1 MIEAVP
7 AECAELL
14 SAAEVVIEQQA
25 EEIAA
30 LKAKIIEL
38 KRGHRSERLER
49 KEATEDCDEPPG
61 EKAPSGRRGQRPGRP
76 GHGRRR
82 YEHLPVVEE
91 VVEPD
96 ASLLRCQSCGLPLV
110 PFGEDSSEQIDWQ
123 VVVRRVR
130 HRRPRYWRTCRCPG
144 STVVQAPPPPKV
156 VPKGLFTVDFIVH
169 LVILRFEIGLPV
181 QRVIALLAM
190 EGLGLSPGTLAGVLR
205 AVGELLKPLGA
216 AIREHNRCSA
226 YLHADET
233 SWPVFVPVQD
243 KENHRWWLWVF
254 VGPDSVCYLIKPR
267 RATSVVAEHLGIDLE
282 GPRPALPHGEGLVL
296 HSDRYSVY
304 ASLGQKVPNVVTNV
318 WCWAHVR
325 RDFVRVRDGYQAW
338 RAWAVA
344 WLERIRD
351 LYRAY
356 ERWEAAEPDSPEAAE
371 QGREVA
377 ALIKKMRGALDRELA
392 DRKLHPAV
400 RKVLVS
406 MNRYWEGLVLPF
418 EEPGMALDN
427 NLAERHL
434 RGPVVSRK
442 NSLGSGSEWSAE
454 LAADAWTV
462 LGTAAMAG
470 WEPQRYLRG
479 YLEACARAGGRAP
492 ADLTPWLPWAASA
505 EDRERWKRP
514 PPDTS

>member
-7 AECAELL
+7 TECADLL
-14 SAAEVVIEQQA
+14 SAAEEVIERQA
-25 EEIAA
+25 AEIAA
-30 LKAKIIEL
+30 LKARIIEL
-38 KRGHRSERLER
+38 ERGNRSERLER
-49 KEATEDCDEPPG
+49 EERAEDGGEPP
-61 EKAPSGRRGQRPGRP
+61 EERAAPCHRGQRPGRP

-82 YEHLPVVEE
+82 YEHLPVDEV
-91 VVEPD
+91 VVEPEV
-96 ASLLRCQSCGLPLV
+96 SLLRCKSCGLPFV

-144 STVVQAPPPPKV
+144 RTVVQAPPPPKV
-156 VPKGLFTVDFIVH
+156 VPKGLFTVGFIVH
-169 LVILRFEIGLPV
+169 LVIYRFEVGLPV

-190 EGLGLSPGTLAGVLR
+190 EGLELSAGTLAGVLR
-205 AVGELLKPLGA
+205 AVGELLKPLAA
-216 AIREHNRCSA
+216 AIREHNRQSA

-282 GPRPALPHGEGLVL
+282 SPRPVLPHGEGLVL
-296 HSDRYSVY
+296 YSDRYSVY
-304 ASLGQKVPNVVTNV
+304 DSLGLKAPDVTNI

-325 RDFVRVRDGYQAW
+325 RDFVRVREGYQAW
-338 RAWAVA
+338 RPWAQA
-344 WLERIRD
+344 WLERIAS

-356 ERWEAAEPDSPEAAE
+356 QRWETAGRDSPEAYRHG
-371 QGREVA
+371 QRVA
-377 ALIKKMRGALDRELA
+377 RLVKKMRGVLDHELA
-392 DRKLHPAV
+392 DRKLHPAA

-406 MNRYWEGLVLPF
+406 MDRYWEGLVLPF
-418 EEPGMALDN
+418 EEPGMAPDN
-427 NLAERHL
+427 NLAERSL

-454 LAADAWTV
+454 LAAAAWTV

-470 WEPQRYLRG
+470 WEPHRYLRG
-479 YLEACARAGGRAP
+479 YLEACAQAGGRPP
-492 ADLTPWLPWAASA
+492 ADLRPWLPWAASA

-514 PPDTS
+514 PPNTS